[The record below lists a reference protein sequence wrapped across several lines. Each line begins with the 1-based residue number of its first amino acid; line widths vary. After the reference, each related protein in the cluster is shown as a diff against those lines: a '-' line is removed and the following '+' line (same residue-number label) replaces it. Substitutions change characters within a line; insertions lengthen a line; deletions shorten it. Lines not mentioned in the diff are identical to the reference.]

1 VPVWRVFYVRPRAE
15 KKAAARL
22 ESAGHEVFLPLRA
35 AVRQWS
41 DRKTTVE
48 EALFPGYLFARVDE
62 RGRLAVLQD
71 EAVVRCVAFGGRMAE
86 VPEAEVAQLQALQAA
101 PDRLA
106 VGAQQAFPVGAEV
119 YVTRGPLQGVR
130 GTVVD
135 HPKATYLL
143 VEVASIRQRSRFISP
158 PTGLSGRWRVPT
170 DRGAVASGSR
180 WRQGRSGREGD
191 PLRRWASRE
200 MPRGGRLDAGGSS
213 AGTTF
218 LPCPGG
224 HSVCFGGLAQLP

>member
-1 VPVWRVFYVRPRAE
+1 MSRPLTSPPAASTRASSVPVWRVFYVRPRAE

-106 VGAQQAFPVGAEV
+106 VVAQQAFPVGAEV

-143 VEVASIRQRSRFISP
+143 VEVASIRQTVQVHLPADWAFRP
-158 PTGLSGRWRVPT
+158 VA
-170 DRGAVASGSR
+170 GA
-180 WRQGRSGREGD
+180 D
-191 PLRRWASRE
+191 
-200 MPRGGRLDAGGSS
+200 
-213 AGTTF
+213 
-218 LPCPGG
+218 
-224 HSVCFGGLAQLP
+224 